1 MAEINTNPSSS
12 YDDNPNPNSI
22 AFLAGMTGGL
32 IMILSMAIAR
42 AFGLSTLNVELIFGS
57 LLTRDTGP
65 GTWVL
70 GLFTHMLFSGVVAI
84 LYGVVFRALG
94 RSSTF
99 MGILL
104 GAIQFAAVGV
114 AMGVFS
120 GQHPMI
126 PTQIADPGFFALNLG
141 GNSFGSYFVCH
152 LIFGALVG
160 NLYESSTRALAET
173 PSIDDKTGPLI
184 RAEESAETKEAARE
198 SKETKKAA

>member
-1 MAEINTNPSSS
+1 MAEIKETSPS

-42 AFGLSTLNVELIFGS
+42 AFGLSNLNVELIFGS

-70 GLFTHMLFSGVVAI
+70 GLFTHMLFTGVVAI
-84 LYGVVFRALG
+84 LYGVAFRALG
-94 RSSTF
+94 RSGTF
-99 MGILL
+99 MGVLF
-104 GAIQFAAVGV
+104 GAIHFAVVGI
-114 AMGVFS
+114 AMGVFA
-120 GQHPMI
+120 GQHPLI
-126 PTQIADPGFFALNLG
+126 PTKIADPGFFALNLG
-141 GNSFGSYFVCH
+141 GNGFGSYFVCH

-173 PSIDDKTGPLI
+173 PSEGISTLETKVTT
-184 RAEESAETKEAARE
+184 ETKETE
-198 SKETKKAA
+198 ETKKKAA